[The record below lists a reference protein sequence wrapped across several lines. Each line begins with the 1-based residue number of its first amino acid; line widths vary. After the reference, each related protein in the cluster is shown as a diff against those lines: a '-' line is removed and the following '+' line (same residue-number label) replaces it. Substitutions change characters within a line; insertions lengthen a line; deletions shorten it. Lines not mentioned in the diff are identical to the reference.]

1 MHSCM
6 KWNGNMRSPFFIL
19 LLKFR
24 SANMFWKPT
33 VCQILGYMFLD
44 VSIKENTWHY
54 ISSGWP
60 QTLFWPSLRVL
71 LSFSE
76 RETGLTF
83 AEAQIYWCWM
93 LVNPINT
100 FRKFRCWSFYSS
112 LIWPA
117 AGIMSTLAC
126 EVEKHMAGQSLP
138 GWEAVCSPKRNR
150 LKCCQ

>member
-44 VSIKENTWHY
+44 ISIKENTWYY

-93 LVNPINT
+93 LCKSN
-100 FRKFRCWSFYSS
+100 KYSS
-112 LIWPA
+112 EISMLIFLFF
-117 AGIMSTLAC
+117 SYLASC
-126 EVEKHMAGQSLP
+126 RDHEHSGP
-138 GWEAVCSPKRNR
+138 WGWEAHGWSVPAWLRGGLQSK
-150 LKCCQ
+150 KK